1 MLTTK
6 HMKNLGFRTG
16 LKGTLYLRAVVDCIL
31 DQPKNPRPK
40 LITEVYPAVAEE
52 FGVTVAAIDKG
63 IRHAIANCNDNSMKN
78 TPSDVIWEL
87 VERYLDGEFDE

>member
-63 IRHAIANCNDNSMKN
+63 IRHAIANCNDRSMKGK
-78 TPSDVIWEL
+78 PADVIWEL
-87 VERYLDGEFDE
+87 VERYLDGEFDT